1 MAFTNG
7 NGKERRMMSDINIV
21 PLVDVML
28 VLLIIFMVTAPMLTQ
43 GVDVNLPQANA
54 KALRSD
60 EERLV
65 ITVDMNSR
73 IFVGKQP
80 VEFNRLN
87 STLQAI
93 VPQPTPGQPRP
104 AHRPGGLF
112 PRLPGRPVRIRRKS
126 HRGGSQ
132 RRGRKTRDGHGTPRA
147 LSGGRAIGLG
157 AYPPAGPPL
166 HPFFRRMI
174 AGSA

>member
-7 NGKERRMMSDINIV
+7 NGKDRRMMSDINIV

-80 VEFNRLN
+80 VEFNRL
-87 STLQAI
+87 SSALQAI
-93 VPQPTPGQPRP
+93 VARRTDRQGAFP
-104 AHRPGGLF
+104 ADPAAPHGFGARVNAAE
-112 PRLPGRPVRIRRKS
+112 R
-126 HRGGSQ
+126 HRGGE
-132 RRGRKTRDGHGTPRA
+132 K
-147 LSGGRAIGLG
+147 
-157 AYPPAGPPL
+157 
-166 HPFFRRMI
+166 
-174 AGSA
+174 